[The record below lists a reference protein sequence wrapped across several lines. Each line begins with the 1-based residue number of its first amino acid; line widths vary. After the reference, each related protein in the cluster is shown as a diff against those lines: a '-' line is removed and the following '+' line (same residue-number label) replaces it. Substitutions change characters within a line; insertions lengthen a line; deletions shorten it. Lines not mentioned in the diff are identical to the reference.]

1 MSGVDDME
9 MTVFELTPGEDGE
22 MIIGPSRSISGGM
35 QENLGDVFERI
46 YESLG
51 LEVPLEDLEWV
62 EFPFGEPIP
71 STDKEEGSGGVRVPA
86 TLHSHQTPESLR
98 WKSGVR
104 IYYKRKTDKID
115 YFRAPKGR

>member
-9 MTVFELTPGEDGE
+9 ITVFELTPGEDGG
-22 MIIGPSRSISGGM
+22 IVIGPSRSIEVGI
-35 QENLGDVFERI
+35 QEKLGDVFERI
-46 YESLG
+46 HGSLG
-51 LEVPLEDLEWV
+51 IEVSLEDLEFV